1 MGDTFMRIRVLDG
14 SKNTAAS
21 GRAAA
26 EGLAEQPMGLE
37 HKARDARIRAVL
49 ATIERHPHRSVRELA
64 SEVKLSPR
72 RLECLFRNETGANI
86 RDFLIGERLRMA
98 AHLLTTSELSIKE
111 IAYAIGYGHP
121 SSFTRAFERRF
132 VQSPKHYR
140 QQSMTQNAK

>member
-1 MGDTFMRIRVLDG
+1 MRIRAFDG
-14 SKNTAAS
+14 SKNTEALGA
-21 GRAAA
+21 AAA
-26 EGLAEQPMGLE
+26 EGHPE
-37 HKARDARIRAVL
+37 HPVLVEPKARDARIRAVL
-49 ATIERHPHRSVRELA
+49 ATIESHPYRSVKELA
-64 SEVKLSPR
+64 SEVRLSPR

-98 AHLLTTSELSIKE
+98 AHLLSTSELSIKE